1 MKMNTL
7 RYIIRYLQRRLV
19 DFKVAIYKEK
29 TQLAKCEDFEHVEP
43 TIINMIKRFHL

>member
-7 RYIIRYLQRRLV
+7 SYIVRYLQRRLV
-19 DFKVAIYKEK
+19 EFKVAIYKK
-29 TQLAKCEDFEHVEP
+29 THLAKCEDFEHVEP